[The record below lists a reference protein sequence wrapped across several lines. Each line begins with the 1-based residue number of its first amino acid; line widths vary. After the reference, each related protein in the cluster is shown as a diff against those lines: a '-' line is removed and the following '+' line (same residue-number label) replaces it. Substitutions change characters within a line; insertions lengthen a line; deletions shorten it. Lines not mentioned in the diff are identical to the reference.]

1 MACISINC
9 HIQVPVLYITQESCI
24 QNLFDRRVNGYK
36 SCSELFPS
44 FGEDGV
50 TNTVD
55 LEKLIKITFFSF
67 NFLICNCKWH
77 VSKEVKCVEEI
88 SSVQARAHF
97 PCESEALSW
106 QQRPSMKVE
115 S

>member
-1 MACISINC
+1 M
-9 HIQVPVLYITQESCI
+9 
-24 QNLFDRRVNGYK
+24 
-36 SCSELFPS
+36 SCSELFLS

-97 PCESEALSW
+97 PSESEVV
-106 QQRPSMKVE
+106 KNIY
-115 S
+115 